1 VTTVAHPLD
10 APALG
15 RLWETARRARERRGA
30 EGDAHITLERV
41 SAAEARELDW
51 LLAPVRRRGV
61 HPRDDV
67 RISLSRLAEAVAAA
81 GDDLYAVLERHG
93 GPLADR
99 PAEARRAR
107 AAAQRVWEEIQRHPA
122 LAGRPELRDWIER
135 ARASGALGAP
145 GRDAQ
150 ARRRLVFAL
159 DVVAALTRPE
169 SVEGPAL
176 SAGGGDALAQRPAG
190 SRERVERSALSAE
203 LAGGDPH
210 ALDSGRPA
218 ELLVRGMLAHME
230 GVDERRLD
238 PLRAREL
245 WAAFGVE
252 CDPAAATVLTLGLR
266 ARGRSP
272 LARALRAQIGGHFV
286 LTYGQLRTQRPRFRH
301 SVVHLCENPSVV
313 TGAERELGSACPPL
327 VCLGGWP
334 NAAVQLLCERLRA
347 GGAELC
353 YHGDFDW
360 DGLAIAAHARERLGA
375 VPWRFDAA
383 EYRRVAAR
391 RSDLHPLGARPA
403 RVPDGELAD
412 ALQEVGRVVP
422 EELVLEELIAD
433 LRNA

>member
-15 RLWETARRARERRGA
+15 RLWEAARRARERRGA
-30 EGDAHITLERV
+30 EGDARIKLERV
-41 SAAEARELDW
+41 TAAEAPELDW
-51 LLAPVRRRGV
+51 LLASVRRRGV
-61 HPRDDV
+61 HPGDDV

-81 GDDLYAVLERHG
+81 GENLHAVLERHG

-99 PAEARRAR
+99 PAEARQAR
-107 AAAQRVWEEIQRHPA
+107 AAEQRAWEEIHRHPT
-122 LAGRPELRDWIER
+122 LARRPELREWLER

-145 GRDAQ
+145 GRDVQ
-150 ARRRLVFAL
+150 ARQRLVLAL
-159 DVVAALTRPE
+159 DVVAALP
-169 SVEGPAL
+169 
-176 SAGGGDALAQRPAG
+176 
-190 SRERVERSALSAE
+190 RERVERSALSAE

-210 ALDSGRPA
+210 ALDSGKPA
-218 ELLVRGMLAHME
+218 ELLVRGMLAHLE

-266 ARGRSP
+266 ARGCSP
-272 LARALRAQIGGHFV
+272 LARALRAQVGGHVV
-286 LTYGQLRTQRPRFRH
+286 LTYGQLRRQQPRFRH

-313 TGAERELGSACPPL
+313 TAAERELGSACPPL

-334 NAAVQLLCERLRA
+334 NAAVRLLCERLRA
-347 GGAELC
+347 GGVQLR

-375 VPWRFDAA
+375 EPWRFDAA
-383 EYRRVAAR
+383 EYRRVAGR
-391 RSDLHPLGARPA
+391 RSDLRPLGARPS

-412 ALQEVGRVVP
+412 ALQEVSRVVP
-422 EELVLEELIAD
+422 EELVREELIAD